1 LGHAGWKEEAR
12 SGVKMSEST
21 VVQPPV
27 SEWQDLPWEMIRRR
41 VWKAPKVHLPS
52 RHTVIDGSANR
63 DRGRYLLTQA
73 IQRGAV

>member
-1 LGHAGWKEEAR
+1 
-12 SGVKMSEST
+12 MSEST